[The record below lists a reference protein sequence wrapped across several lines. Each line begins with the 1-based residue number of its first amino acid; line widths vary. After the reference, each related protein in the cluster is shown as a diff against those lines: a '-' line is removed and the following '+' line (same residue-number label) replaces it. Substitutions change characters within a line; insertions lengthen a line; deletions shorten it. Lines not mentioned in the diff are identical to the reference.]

1 MWLQV
6 HQKMLIG
13 IVGKTNVGKT
23 TFFSAATLVEAE
35 IGDRPFVTI
44 KPNEGVGYVRVKSIC
59 SEFDLKCEPRF
70 GWCNGRYRYVPV
82 KLLDVAGLVPGAHLG
97 KGLGNKFLDDLRKA
111 NVHILIVDASGAT
124 DEEGRPVKPGS
135 YDPLRDAILVKEEFA
150 HWLKGII
157 QRNMVNIRRR
167 IEVTKEKPEEV
178 LGDVLSGLG
187 IAKDHVSLAAKELG
201 LDLPRI
207 ASWSDDQLLSFA
219 SLLREKTKP
228 MLIAAN
234 KIDVPGSEENLEH
247 LKANLNEPVIP
258 TSAEAEL
265 ILRRAASAGLIRYE
279 PGDSGFEIVDE
290 SKLAESQIKALKLI
304 QERILDVYE
313 STGVQE
319 ALDKSLFEMARYKAV
334 FPVENETKL
343 SDKDGRVLPDV
354 LLLPEDAEVR
364 DVAEAIHTEIA
375 EKAIAGLDARKGIRI
390 SLSYV
395 PKNRDVIRIL
405 VRR

>member
-1 MWLQV
+1 
-6 HQKMLIG
+6 MLIG

-44 KPNEGVGYVRVKSIC
+44 NPNEGVGYVRVKSVC
-59 SEFDLKCEPRF
+59 TEFGLRCEPRF

-97 KGLGNKFLDDLRKA
+97 RGLGNKFLDDLRKA
-111 NVHILIVDASGAT
+111 SVHILIVDASGAT
-124 DEEGRPVKPGS
+124 DEEGRPAKPGS
-135 YDPLRDAILVKEEFA
+135 YDPLRDALLVKEEFS

-157 QRNMVNIRRR
+157 QRNMVNITRK
-167 IEVTKEKPEEV
+167 INIAKEKPEVV
-178 LGDVLSGLG
+178 LGEVLSGLG
-187 IAKDHVSLAAKELG
+187 ITKEDVSMAAKELD
-201 LDLPRI
+201 LDLARI
-207 ASWSDDQLLSFA
+207 SNWTEDQIFSFA

-234 KIDVPGSEENLEH
+234 KIDVPGSEENLER
-247 LKANLNEPVIP
+247 LRANLSEPVIP

-265 ILRRAASAGLIRYE
+265 ILRKAASAGLIRYE
-279 PGDSGFEIVDE
+279 PGDSGFEIIDE

-304 QERILDVYE
+304 QERVLDVYG

-319 ALDKSLFEMARYKAV
+319 ALDKSLFEIAHFKAI

-354 LLLPEDAEVR
+354 LLLPESAEVR
-364 DVAEAIHTEIA
+364 DVAAAIHSEIA
-375 EKAIAGLDARKGIRI
+375 EKAIAGLDVRNKVRI

-395 PKNRDVIRIL
+395 PEHRNVIRIL
-405 VRR
+405 TRR

>member
-1 MWLQV
+1 
-6 HQKMLIG
+6 MLIG

-44 KPNEGVGYVRVKSIC
+44 KPNEGVGYVRVKSVC
-59 SEFDLKCEPRF
+59 SEFGIRCEPRF

-97 KGLGNKFLDDLRKA
+97 RGLGNKFLDDLRKA

-124 DEEGRPVKPGS
+124 DEEGRPTKPGS
-135 YDPLRDAILVKEEFA
+135 YDPLRDAVLVKEEFA

-157 QRNMVNIRRR
+157 QRNMAGIRRK
-167 IEVTKEKPEEV
+167 IEITKEKPGEV
-178 LGDVLSGLG
+178 LASVLSGLG
-187 IAKDHVSLAAKELG
+187 ITKEHVSIAAKELD
-201 LDLPRI
+201 LDLGRI
-207 ASWSDDQLLSFA
+207 ASWSEDQLFSFS

-234 KIDVPGSEENLEH
+234 KIDVPGSEENLDH

-279 PGDSGFEIVDE
+279 PGDSGFEIIDE

-304 QERILDVYE
+304 QERVLDIYG

-319 ALDKSLFEMARYKAV
+319 ALDKSFFDMARYKAI

-343 SDKDGRVLPDV
+343 SDKDGRILPDV
-354 LLLPEDAEVR
+354 FLLPEDAEVR
-364 DVAEAIHTEIA
+364 DIAAAVHTEIA
-375 EKAIAGLDARKGIRI
+375 EKAIAGLDVRNRVRI
-390 SLSYV
+390 SLSYC
-395 PKNRDVIRIL
+395 PKHRDIIRIL
-405 VRR
+405 TRR

>member
-1 MWLQV
+1 
-6 HQKMLIG
+6 MLVG

-23 TFFSAATLVEAE
+23 TFFSSATLVEAE

-44 KPNEGVGYVRVKSIC
+44 KPNEGVGYVRVKSVC
-59 SEFDLKCEPRF
+59 TEFGLRCQPRF
-70 GWCNGRYRYVPV
+70 GWCNGRYRYVPI

-97 KGLGNKFLDDLRKA
+97 RGLGNKFLDDLRKSS
-111 NVHILIVDASGAT
+111 VHILIVDASGAT
-124 DEEGRPVKPGS
+124 DEEGRPAKPGS

-157 QRNMVNIRRR
+157 QRNMTTIRRR
-167 IEVTKEKPEEV
+167 IELTKEKPEEV

-187 IAKDHVSLAAKELG
+187 MGEEQVYIAAKELD
-201 LDLPRI
+201 LDLSRI
-207 ASWSDDQLLSFA
+207 AGWSEEQLFSFA

-228 MLIAAN
+228 MLVAAN
-234 KIDVPGSEENLEH
+234 KIDVPGSEENLDR
-247 LKANLNEPVIP
+247 LKANLEDPVIP

-279 PGDSGFEIVDE
+279 PGDSGFEIIDE
-290 SKLAESQIKALKLI
+290 SKLRESQVRALKLI
-304 QERILDVYE
+304 QERVLDVYG

-319 ALDKSLFEMARYKAV
+319 ALDKSLFEIARYKAV
-334 FPVENETKL
+334 FPVENETRL

-354 LLLPEDAEVR
+354 LLVPQDADVR
-364 DVAEAIHTEIA
+364 SIAADIHTEIA
-375 EKAIAGLDARKGIRI
+375 EKAVAGLDVRNRLKI

-395 PKNRDVIRIL
+395 PKHRDVVRIIT
-405 VRR
+405 RR